1 MTYYRN
7 QSLERDLSRAQQEI
21 VQLKSVIERLRLD
34 KAELDEQ
41 LNEVSVQVIKTF
53 MSLYFQS
60 VARILLHKLWFDI
73 QAHAA
78 LASNEVEI
86 RKLEEAANLE
96 FERSKTETTRNAHIV
111 EELEKEVL
119 FIEIMINIVLIVT
132 KNPFPSY

>member
-53 MSLYFQS
+53 MSLYFQ
-60 VARILLHKLWFDI
+60 L
-73 QAHAA
+73 
-78 LASNEVEI
+78 
-86 RKLEEAANLE
+86 
-96 FERSKTETTRNAHIV
+96 
-111 EELEKEVL
+111 
-119 FIEIMINIVLIVT
+119 INFVP
-132 KNPFPSY
+132 KCC

>member
-53 MSLYFQS
+53 MSLYFQFAK
-60 VARILLHKLWFDI
+60 VL
-73 QAHAA
+73 
-78 LASNEVEI
+78 
-86 RKLEEAANLE
+86 LE
-96 FERSKTETTRNAHIV
+96 FC
-111 EELEKEVL
+111 
-119 FIEIMINIVLIVT
+119 FINFDLI
-132 KNPFPSY
+132 FRHMQL

>member
-53 MSLYFQS
+53 MSLYFQLIK
-60 VARILLHKLWFDI
+60 VL
-73 QAHAA
+73 
-78 LASNEVEI
+78 
-86 RKLEEAANLE
+86 LE
-96 FERSKTETTRNAHIV
+96 FC
-111 EELEKEVL
+111 
-119 FIEIMINIVLIVT
+119 FINFDLI
-132 KNPFPSY
+132 FRHMQL